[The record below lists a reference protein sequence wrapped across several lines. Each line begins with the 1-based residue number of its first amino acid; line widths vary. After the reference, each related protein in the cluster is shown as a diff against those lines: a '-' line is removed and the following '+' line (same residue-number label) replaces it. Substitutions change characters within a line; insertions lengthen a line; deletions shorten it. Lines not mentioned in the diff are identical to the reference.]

1 MNKQTFIVS
10 GMTCGHC
17 AMSVDEEVR
26 EIPGVIDVKVDHNSG
41 ILDIFSNDEIDSG
54 AIKNAVE
61 QAGYSIAQTD

>member
-1 MNKQTFIVS
+1 MNKQTFKVS

-26 EIPGVIDVKVDHNSG
+26 EIPGVIDVVIDHSSG
-41 ILDIFSNDEIDSG
+41 VLDIFSNDEIDND

-61 QAGYSIAQTD
+61 QAGYSLAQSD